1 MSAKTNFRHMGT
13 MLDCSRNAVPNVKAL
28 KKWIDILS
36 DLGYD
41 TLMLYTE
48 DTYEVNENPYFG
60 YMRGRYT
67 KEELKMI
74 NEYAAQRGVELVPC
88 IQTLAHLNAIV
99 RWPAYAPIVDCDDIL
114 LAGDEKVYE
123 LIDHMFATLSECFTS
138 RLINIGMDEAHM
150 IGRGK
155 YYDQHGDTNRTEIL
169 VSHVRRVA
177 EIGKKYGFELLMWS
191 DMFFRLATGGEY
203 YADDIQIDAS
213 VKAQIPDNV
222 QLIYWD
228 YYSQD
233 QNRYA
238 KMLQAHSKIKE
249 GTWFAGGLWT
259 WTGFT
264 PHNGYSIGASKAAL
278 AACQDAGIQDVFMTM
293 WGDNGAECSIFA
305 LLPALFYVSELAKGN
320 ADEAVIKAKFEKK
333 FGIAFDAFML
343 LDLPGTPGKDA
354 ETTNNAEK
362 YLLYNDCFTG
372 IMDSTLQGGES
383 EQYQKCAEQLQAYTE
398 QENWGYLFRTAKA
411 LCELLAVKAELGRKT
426 RAVYAQKDREQLPAL
441 IASYQDAKDK
451 ALVFYK
457 VYKEA
462 WMKDKKAIGF
472 DVQDLR
478 LGGLIMRIDSC
489 KERLQD
495 LYDGKLDQIEELEE
509 KQLDFQGNGEGFQ
522 KQHDCFNTWG
532 KIVTANVI

>member
-1 MSAKTNFRHMGT
+1 
-13 MLDCSRNAVPNVKAL
+13 
-28 KKWIDILS
+28 
-36 DLGYD
+36 
-41 TLMLYTE
+41 
-48 DTYEVNENPYFG
+48 
-60 YMRGRYT
+60 
-67 KEELKMI
+67 
-74 NEYAAQRGVELVPC
+74 
-88 IQTLAHLNAIV
+88 
-99 RWPAYAPIVDCDDIL
+99 
-114 LAGDEKVYE
+114 
-123 LIDHMFATLSECFTS
+123 
-138 RLINIGMDEAHM
+138 
-150 IGRGK
+150 
-155 YYDQHGDTNRTEIL
+155 
-169 VSHVRRVA
+169 
-177 EIGKKYGFELLMWS
+177 
-191 DMFFRLATGGEY
+191 
-203 YADDIQIDAS
+203 
-213 VKAQIPDNV
+213 
-222 QLIYWD
+222 
-228 YYSQD
+228 
-233 QNRYA
+233 
-238 KMLQAHSKIKE
+238 MLQAHRKIKE

-264 PHNGYSIGASKAAL
+264 PQNGYSIGASKAAL

-320 ADEAVIKAKFEKK
+320 ADEAVIKAKFEEKY
-333 FGIAFDAFML
+333 GIAFDAFML

-383 EQYQKCAEQLQAYTE
+383 EQYQKCAEQLQSYTD

-426 RAVYAQKDREQLPAL
+426 RAVYAQKDRAQLPAL

-451 ALVFYK
+451 AMVFYK

-489 KERLQD
+489 KERLQE

-509 KQLDFQGNGEGFQ
+509 KQLDLKGNGEVFQ
-522 KQHDCFNTWG
+522 KQHDCFNNWER
-532 KIVTANVI
+532 IVTANVI